1 MSAQRTVPPAPS
13 RVGAIIAALAVGAL
27 AAFAGFVAGKRA
39 ADNNR
44 IVLTATP
51 PDGQRVG
58 LVRER
63 SCEGGRCQTLWLGAT
78 SDQATEL
85 VRLGGG
91 EKVEEIAFSADG
103 SLVGFLV
110 NGYQLRVFESESRLP
125 RATVELFKHE
135 KILST
140 RIARG
145 ITFSANGAAVTY
157 DECPRYT
164 SGCKS
169 GLSAVR

>member
-1 MSAQRTVPPAPS
+1 MSAQRTVPPAGS
-13 RVGAIIAALAVGAL
+13 RVGTIIAVAALAG
-27 AAFAGFVAGKRA
+27 FAGFVSGKRA
-39 ADNNR
+39 AENDR

-51 PDGQRVG
+51 PDGRRVG

-63 SCEGGRCQTLWLGAT
+63 RCAGGRCQTLWLGPT
-78 SDQATEL
+78 SDKATEL
-85 VRLGGG
+85 AQLGGG
-91 EKVEEIAFSADG
+91 QKVEEIAFSADG
-103 SLVGFLV
+103 SLIGFLV
-110 NGYQLRVFESESRLP
+110 NGYQLRVFESASRLP
-125 RATVELFKHE
+125 RATVELFKPE
-135 KILST
+135 KIPST

>member
-1 MSAQRTVPPAPS
+1 MPPSGS
-13 RVGAIIAALAVGAL
+13 RAGAVIAALVVGAL

-44 IVLTATP
+44 IVMTATP
-51 PDGQRVG
+51 PDGKRVA

-63 SCEGGRCQTLWLGAT
+63 PCDGGRCQTLWLGAT
-78 SDQATEL
+78 SDAATQL
-85 VRLGGG
+85 VNLGGG
-91 EKVEEIAFSADG
+91 ERVEEIAFSADG

-125 RATVELFKHE
+125 RASVELVKPDR
-135 KILST
+135 IPSA

-145 ITFSANGAAVTY
+145 ITFSSNGAAVTY
-157 DECPRYT
+157 DDCPRYS

>member
-1 MSAQRTVPPAPS
+1 MSAQGALPAARTRLGVIVP
-13 RVGAIIAALAVGAL
+13 ALLVGAL
-27 AAFAGFVAGKRA
+27 TGFAGFVSGKRA
-39 ADNNR
+39 AEANR
-44 IVLTATP
+44 IVLRATP
-51 PDGQRVG
+51 PEAQRVA

-63 SCEGGRCQTLWLGAT
+63 PCDGGRCQTLWIGET
-78 SDQATEL
+78 SDDASEVLQLA
-85 VRLGGG
+85 GG
-91 EKVEEIAFSADG
+91 ERVEETAFSADG

-110 NGYQLRVFESESRLP
+110 NGYQLRVYESESRLP
-125 RATVELFKHE
+125 RATVELFPPD
-135 KILST
+135 KIPSS

-145 ITFSANGAAVTY
+145 ITFSPNGAAVTY

>member
-1 MSAQRTVPPAPS
+1 MSAQGPVPPAPS
-13 RVGAIIAALAVGAL
+13 RVVTIITALVVGGL
-27 AAFAGFVAGKRA
+27 AGFAGFVAGKRNA
-39 ADNNR
+39 EEHR
-44 IVLTATP
+44 IVLSATP
-51 PDGQRVG
+51 PDAKRVA
-58 LVRER
+58 LVRDR
-63 SCEGGRCQTLWLGAT
+63 SCDGGRCQTLWLGAT
-78 SDQATEL
+78 TDTATEL
-85 VRLGGG
+85 VQLGGG

-125 RATVELFKHE
+125 RATVELFEPEGIPSK
-135 KILST
+135 

-157 DECPRYT
+157 DECPRHT

-169 GLSAVR
+169 GLSGVR

>member
-1 MSAQRTVPPAPS
+1 MSAQGPVSAAPS
-13 RVGAIIAALAVGAL
+13 RASSIIAALIVGAL
-27 AAFAGFVAGKRA
+27 AGFAGFVAGKRNA
-39 ADNNR
+39 EEHR
-44 IVLTATP
+44 ILLTATP
-51 PDGQRVG
+51 PDPKFVA
-58 LVRER
+58 LVRDR
-63 SCEGGRCQTLWLGAT
+63 SCDGGRCQTLWLGAT
-78 SDQATEL
+78 TDKAVEILQ
-85 VRLGGG
+85 LGGG

-125 RATVELFKHE
+125 RATVELFAPEGIPSK
-135 KILST
+135 

-157 DECPRYT
+157 DECPRHT

-169 GLSAVR
+169 GLSGVR